1 MESWSNVNTFK
12 DIFNICLSLD
22 NKENMKDLLSFKS
35 EGKDILE
42 TILRLFAY
50 TNCLSSKK
58 EWKACSGNF
67 NLGTI
72 QRENKMFNLFYE
84 IKNNNISLKKIKD
97 SGDSSDLTIMDD
109 RGNIITF
116 TSKNLSKKNM
126 KFNNMDIDKL
136 LMYASE
142 YNVKVKLGVCC
153 REEQE
158 FQTMVNKCKDTT
170 ITKGVK
176 KLLSNATIIDK
187 NKLVECWNT
196 FKHKFKDITFDEII
210 NSEMEEERN
219 NITFRPHQ
227 EYAIN
232 KSLHLIRKYALNE
245 DKSKRFVN
253 ILWGH
258 IARSGK
264 SYMMFGLV
272 EQIFKSAIEKNR
284 TSLNICII
292 TTAPNETINQYLE
305 IMKSLITDSSGSVNI
320 ITSMNQLT
328 EEGRSDLNKN
338 GFNLFIFSKQL
349 LTHKDNKKD
358 VIKLFNS
365 KEYKVSLLIADEIHH
380 GGSTILSK
388 DLLDKC
394 FKKCHKIF
402 VTATYNKVKYNFD
415 IHETIKWS
423 LEDINIMK
431 TQELSMIYSDAI
443 EFVQESNMKS
453 EDYKLYP
460 KLSVIGVDN
469 FQDIDIKSVFESK
482 NKTELTKMINYTIHY
497 IIYRLN
503 QENIEINQRML
514 TGNKFNKMPVIIIF
528 LPSLNISKTSKLLTE
543 VINEV
548 NSTIEVCSCNTTDS
562 NISFK
567 QTIENAQKV
576 AINLGR
582 SYVIALTGTQGHLGV
597 SVEDCDLVIL
607 MNDSN
612 SLDFVFQSMFRCMTE
627 SKIGNKQVGY
637 VVDFNLKR
645 SIFSMLEYAN
655 NNVQSDSDIQN
666 LEKIIKNE
674 VIDFRFS
681 SNMDILNRN
690 DMFGVIQN
698 YYNSIKMTRIDYYM
712 NKMNSMDLELVNII
726 SKDMLDKIKKLK
738 THIVESKNK
747 KELVFTDSN
756 SENKDSA
763 KSDKDSNSSGNSS
776 NILGSEIIKATEI
789 TYFISSIKYLT
800 PLCCILTINEEC
812 KSKLNL
818 LDMLLY
824 IQRDSNLS
832 IVLKEQFSTWCGKEV
847 TMDNIE
853 DLTSTL
859 NDLSLEN
866 KSFKQ
871 QVEDVSSTIKLLFL
885 EAKGDMK
892 EMAKLVEKHLTPS
905 TLEKKKNAE
914 VSTPDKLCKEMLEPL
929 KEEIQKEFKDSNG
942 KINRIYKIL
951 EPCCGKGIFLLNIYN
966 FLVEN
971 STLSKKQILEECIY
985 FADISPLNIFICK
998 LLLNPNDEYKL
1009 NFQLG
1014 DSLKMK
1020 WDEAP
1025 NGFDAVIG
1033 NPPYQ
1038 KNYNNLNGR
1047 VGGSSL
1053 WSEFLNYY
1061 IGFTKK
1067 YLLFITPCSWMTGG
1081 SNKQSGNILN
1091 GVFKEN
1097 TLLYLDIENC
1107 GKDFKVASTFSYYL
1121 IQKNKT
1127 DRDITCV
1134 CMYKKKIYKS
1144 IIKQQM
1150 FRNLSAIPKLLCN
1163 ESISIINKVE
1173 NKCSNKFNFV
1183 RKRDLDS
1190 SAKTKLF
1197 EPNGKYIV
1205 KHKVVELKY
1214 TNYFQENVMNIHKVV
1229 ISMPGYIKPSYDYES
1244 GVTDATLYHI
1254 VDNEKSAKYIIEIL
1268 NSNLYQ
1274 FIINSYRELT
1284 GLNNHKNI
1292 NRLCLPLNVEIENL
1306 YSYFNL
1312 NEEEIYMINNF

>member
-1 MESWSNVNTFK
+1 MESWTNVNTFK

-22 NKENMKDLLSFKS
+22 NKENMKDLLNFKS

-84 IKNNNISLKKIKD
+84 IKNNNIRLKKIKD
-97 SGDSSDLTIMDD
+97 SGDSSDLTIMDE
-109 RGNIITF
+109 RGNIIAF

-305 IMKSLITDSSGSVNI
+305 IMKSLITNSSGSVNI
-320 ITSMNQLT
+320 ITSMNQVTEDQTDLT
-328 EEGRSDLNKN
+328 KCR
-338 GFNLFIFSKQL
+338 FNLFIFSKQL

-548 NSTIEVCSCNTTDS
+548 NSTIEVCCCNTTDS

-681 SNMDILNRN
+681 SNMDLLNRN
-690 DMFGVIQN
+690 DMFTNIQN

-726 SKDMLDKIKKLK
+726 SKNMLDKIKKLK

-847 TMDNIE
+847 TMDNIK

-885 EAKGDMK
+885 ETKGDMK

-905 TLEKKKNAE
+905 NLEKKKNAE

-929 KEEIQKEFKDSNG
+929 KEEIMKDFKDSNG

-1020 WDEAP
+1020 WDETP

>member
-109 RGNIITF
+109 RGNIIAF

-284 TSLNICII
+284 TNLNICII

-320 ITSMNQLT
+320 ITSMNQVTEDQTDLT
-328 EEGRSDLNKN
+328 KCR
-338 GFNLFIFSKQL
+338 FNLFIFSKQL

-482 NKTELTKMINYTIHY
+482 NKIELTKMINYTIHY

-929 KEEIQKEFKDSNG
+929 KEEIMKDFKDSNG

-1014 DSLKMK
+1014 DSLKMT
-1020 WDEAP
+1020 WNGVPE
-1025 NGFDAVIG
+1025 GFDAVIG

-1038 KNYNNLNGR
+1038 NINKNKGSGNTLWNKFVERSINDFLKDKGLLLYVHPRGWRQINNKTGNLMKSKQIIYLNMNSVSTG
-1047 VGGSSL
+1047 L
-1053 WSEFLNYY
+1053 KTFNCATDYDY
-1061 IGFTKK
+1061 
-1067 YLLFITPCSWMTGG
+1067 YLL
-1081 SNKQSGNILN
+1081 
-1091 GVFKEN
+1091 
-1097 TLLYLDIENC
+1097 
-1107 GKDFKVASTFSYYL
+1107 
-1121 IQKNKT
+1121 
-1127 DRDITCV
+1127 
-1134 CMYKKKIYKS
+1134 
-1144 IIKQQM
+1144 
-1150 FRNLSAIPKLLCN
+1150 
-1163 ESISIINKVE
+1163 
-1173 NKCSNKFNFV
+1173 
-1183 RKRDLDS
+1183 
-1190 SAKTKLF
+1190 
-1197 EPNGKYIV
+1197 
-1205 KHKVVELKY
+1205 
-1214 TNYFQENVMNIHKVV
+1214 
-1229 ISMPGYIKPSYDYES
+1229 
-1244 GVTDATLYHI
+1244 
-1254 VDNEKSAKYIIEIL
+1254 
-1268 NSNLYQ
+1268 
-1274 FIINSYRELT
+1274 
-1284 GLNNHKNI
+1284 KNI
-1292 NRLCLPLNVEIENL
+1292 NYFKDTKINDYNNNEYYYNISKLDFIPNSDIEYIYNL
-1306 YSYFNL
+1306 VGTDKD
-1312 NEEEIYMINNF
+1312 NNFINDQSSYEPRKKWMNGVKDDTYKYPVVYSINGKNILSLKYSSKKDKGHFNVCKFIFTNGNGYFKDFDGEYALTQWAYAFKCNKDDMSDIELAFKSKRFNDMVDAIQLTSNKYNYSILKTFKKDFWKEFV

>member
-1 MESWSNVNTFK
+1 
-12 DIFNICLSLD
+12 
-22 NKENMKDLLSFKS
+22 
-35 EGKDILE
+35 
-42 TILRLFAY
+42 
-50 TNCLSSKK
+50 
-58 EWKACSGNF
+58 
-67 NLGTI
+67 
-72 QRENKMFNLFYE
+72 
-84 IKNNNISLKKIKD
+84 
-97 SGDSSDLTIMDD
+97 
-109 RGNIITF
+109 
-116 TSKNLSKKNM
+116 
-126 KFNNMDIDKL
+126 
-136 LMYASE
+136 
-142 YNVKVKLGVCC
+142 
-153 REEQE
+153 
-158 FQTMVNKCKDTT
+158 
-170 ITKGVK
+170 
-176 KLLSNATIIDK
+176 
-187 NKLVECWNT
+187 
-196 FKHKFKDITFDEII
+196 
-210 NSEMEEERN
+210 
-219 NITFRPHQ
+219 
-227 EYAIN
+227 
-232 KSLHLIRKYALNE
+232 
-245 DKSKRFVN
+245 
-253 ILWGH
+253 
-258 IARSGK
+258 
-264 SYMMFGLV
+264 
-272 EQIFKSAIEKNR
+272 
-284 TSLNICII
+284 
-292 TTAPNETINQYLE
+292 
-305 IMKSLITDSSGSVNI
+305 
-320 ITSMNQLT
+320 
-328 EEGRSDLNKN
+328 
-338 GFNLFIFSKQL
+338 
-349 LTHKDNKKD
+349 
-358 VIKLFNS
+358 
-365 KEYKVSLLIADEIHH
+365 
-380 GGSTILSK
+380 
-388 DLLDKC
+388 
-394 FKKCHKIF
+394 
-402 VTATYNKVKYNFD
+402 
-415 IHETIKWS
+415 
-423 LEDINIMK
+423 MK

-482 NKTELTKMINYTIHY
+482 NKIELTKMINYTIHY

-929 KEEIQKEFKDSNG
+929 KEEIMKDFKDSNG

-1014 DSLKMK
+1014 DSLKMT
-1020 WDEAP
+1020 WNGVPE
-1025 NGFDAVIG
+1025 GFDAVIG
-1033 NPPYQ
+1033 NPPYNMNQ
-1038 KNYNNLNGR
+1038 TSQGNTPLYNLFIEKFIDN
-1047 VGGSSL
+1047 
-1053 WSEFLNYY
+1053 
-1061 IGFTKK
+1061 TK
-1067 YLLFITPCSWMTGG
+1067 YLLFVIPSRWFAGG
-1081 SNKQSGNILN
+1081 KGLDKFRDNMKKRKDIRIIRHVNDSKEW
-1091 GVFKEN
+1091 FKEV
-1097 TLLYLDIENC
+1097 DIK
-1107 GKDFKVASTFSYYL
+1107 GGVSYFL
-1121 IQKNKT
+1121 K
-1127 DRDITCV
+1127 
-1134 CMYKKKIYKS
+1134 
-1144 IIKQQM
+1144 
-1150 FRNLSAIPKLLCN
+1150 
-1163 ESISIINKVE
+1163 
-1173 NKCSNKFNFV
+1173 
-1183 RKRDLDS
+1183 DS
-1190 SAKTKLF
+1190 S
-1197 EPNGKYIV
+1197 Y
-1205 KHKVVELKY
+1205 
-1214 TNYFQENVMNIHKVV
+1214 
-1229 ISMPGYIKPSYDYES
+1229 S
-1244 GVTDATLYHI
+1244 G
-1254 VDNEKSAKYIIEIL
+1254 
-1268 NSNLYQ
+1268 
-1274 FIINSYRELT
+1274 
-1284 GLNNHKNI
+1284 
-1292 NRLCLPLNVEIENL
+1292 LCLFNNVE
-1306 YSYFNL
+1306 YNL
-1312 NEEEIYMINNF
+1312 NEYDCIFNPKFHSVIDCVKNLENIEKIFMSRCFKIETNDNRLNLINGIDCFVSLQKSKLRLMKVNKFEFNINNTFWKVISAEAAHKGESGFGVIFIGNPNQIHTGSYISFKVNSEEEAKSLKSYLETPFTNLILSIRKISQHINKNVIKYIPLVPFDRIWSDEEIFKYFKFNNEQIKNIIQLYK

>member
-109 RGNIITF
+109 RGNIIAF

-320 ITSMNQLT
+320 ITSMNQVTEDQTDLT
-328 EEGRSDLNKN
+328 KCR
-338 GFNLFIFSKQL
+338 FNLFIFSKQL

-482 NKTELTKMINYTIHY
+482 NKIELTKMINYTIHY

-1020 WDEAP
+1020 WEIK
-1025 NGFDAVIG
+1025 FDAVIG
-1033 NPPYQ
+1033 NPPYNSSGTCKGGANLWQ
-1038 KNYNNLNGR
+1038 KF
-1047 VGGSSL
+1047 VIKSL
-1053 WSEFLNYY
+1053 KDWIKPL
-1061 IGFTKK
+1061 G
-1067 YLLFITPCSWMTGG
+1067 YLLYVHPCGW
-1081 SNKQSGNILN
+1081 
-1091 GVFKEN
+1091 
-1097 TLLYLDIENC
+1097 
-1107 GKDFKVASTFSYYL
+1107 
-1121 IQKNKT
+1121 
-1127 DRDITCV
+1127 
-1134 CMYKKKIYKS
+1134 
-1144 IIKQQM
+1144 
-1150 FRNLSAIPKLLCN
+1150 
-1163 ESISIINKVE
+1163 
-1173 NKCSNKFNFV
+1173 
-1183 RKRDLDS
+1183 RKP
-1190 SAKTKLF
+1190 
-1197 EPNGKYIV
+1197 EG
-1205 KHKVVELKY
+1205 
-1214 TNYFQENVMNIHKVV
+1214 
-1229 ISMPGYIKPSYDYES
+1229 
-1244 GVTDATLYHI
+1244 
-1254 VDNEKSAKYIIEIL
+1254 
-1268 NSNLYQ
+1268 
-1274 FIINSYRELT
+1274 INSYTNGLFNLMTKKNIMLYLKIRNTKHGMETFKCGTRYDWYLLKKEININVNTFIIDEDDKKWNLKLYEMEWLANMKFNLVEKVFTNDKNNQVELISNSSYHAT
-1284 GLNNHKNI
+1284 RKFVSSLNTEEFKYPLVHSTPKSGVRYMYSSENVKGHFGISKVIVGESGIYDVIIDKKGIYGMTQGSFAIVLNNNFDEYKNGI
-1292 NRLCLPLNVEIENL
+1292 LSKDFQNILKCCIFGNFRIEWKL
-1306 YSYFNL
+1306 FTYLKKDFYMYL
-1312 NEEEIYMINNF
+1312 EE